1 MNDAPPAWAVFSG
14 TSRRSSSTLSALATK
29 RLEPA
34 APAQPAPPDLDA
46 IAAAARDEGRREGEA
61 LAARAAQAAL
71 AAEREAAAAALA
83 ETRRSWVAAEAAV
96 LASALTEQIQA
107 AEARLADSLARV
119 LRPFLTEAL
128 RQDAVREVRA
138 LLTSLAAEDRAGTVT
153 IAGPAD
159 LTEALARHLD
169 LPPGRLTVVGD
180 GRPDLRIR
188 MNGTLIETRL
198 QAWGERLAALVE
210 DL

>member
-1 MNDAPPAWAVFSG
+1 MTDAPPAWAVFSG
-14 TSRRSSSTLSALATK
+14 TSRRSSNTLSALAAK
-29 RLEPA
+29 RLDSA
-34 APAQPAPPDLDA
+34 APVPPAPPDLDA
-46 IAAAARDEGRREGEA
+46 IAAAAREEGRREGEA

-83 ETRRSWVAAEAAV
+83 ETRKSWVEAEAAV
-96 LASALTEQIQA
+96 LASTLAEQIQA
-107 AEARLADSLARV
+107 SEASLAESLARA

-128 RQDAVREVRA
+128 RQEAVREVRA
-138 LLTSLAAEDRAGTVT
+138 LLTALAADERAGTVT
-153 IAGPAD
+153 VAGPAD

-169 LPPGRLTVVGD
+169 LPPGRLTIVGD

>member
-29 RLEPA
+29 RLVPA
-34 APAQPAPPDLDA
+34 APAQPPPPDLDA

-138 LLTSLAAEDRAGTVT
+138 LLTSLAADDRAGTVT